1 MENVGAV
8 KQLCKLT
15 NNLEERIEE
24 LEIWNR
30 KLARLKR
37 LSSWKS
43 SASEASSIRY
53 LQDCHRNLE
62 KGESGVWLNQSE
74 WSVLLSSNHYSLVI
88 KSLFFL

>member
-53 LQDCHRNLE
+53 LHDCHRNLE
-62 KGESGVWLNQSE
+62 KGRMRV
-74 WSVLLSSNHYSLVI
+74 
-88 KSLFFL
+88 FL

>member
-30 KLARLKR
+30 NLARLKR

-43 SASEASSIRY
+43 STSEVSSIRY
-53 LQDCHRNLE
+53 FRDCHRNVE
-62 KGESGVWLNQSE
+62 KGENGV
-74 WSVLLSSNHYSLVI
+74 
-88 KSLFFL
+88 FP

>member
-30 KLARLKR
+30 RLARLKR

-43 SASEASSIRY
+43 SASEVSSIRY
-53 LQDCHRNLE
+53 FQDCHRNLE
-62 KGESGVWLNQSE
+62 KGENGV
-74 WSVLLSSNHYSLVI
+74 
-88 KSLFFL
+88 FP